1 MPNSYIR
8 RSSIKVKK
16 SIYFTIAILFFFL
29 TVIISISAGAVKIPL
44 QEIINVFTGNG
55 DETSRTIIFN
65 LRLPRIIGAAVVGMG
80 LSVVGA
86 FFQGL
91 LRNPMADPYVLGISS
106 GAAFGATIAI
116 ILGLGLFGLSFLA
129 FISSLAVVIFV
140 YTISKTGSKVSMTT
154 MLLAGIA
161 ISAFISAIISLLMLL
176 NHDEFTRI
184 VFWTMGGFSLTN
196 WNSIA
201 FSAPIIIIGS
211 FVMYVFSRDLNAILT
226 GEEVAEHLGVNTEFI
241 KKIILVLGS
250 LVTAT
255 AVSVGGII
263 GFVGLIVPHVSRLIV
278 GPDNRILVPFS
289 ALSGAI
295 FLTLADTLARF
306 ILRPTEVP
314 IGIITATFGG
324 PFFLYLLIKNKQKN

>member
-1 MPNSYIR
+1 M
-8 RSSIKVKK
+8 KK
-16 SIYFTIAILFFFL
+16 SIYFTIAILLFFL

-65 LRLPRIIGAAVVGMG
+65 LRLPRVIGAAVVGMG

-106 GAAFGATIAI
+106 GAALGATIAI
-116 ILGLGLFGLSFLA
+116 ILGLGLFSLSFLA
-129 FISSLAVVIFV
+129 FISSLAVVVFV
-140 YTISKTGSKVSMTT
+140 YAISKIGSKVSMTT

-295 FLTLADTLARF
+295 FLTLADTLARV

>member
-1 MPNSYIR
+1 M
-8 RSSIKVKK
+8 KK

-116 ILGLGLFGLSFLA
+116 ILGLGLFSLSFLA

-306 ILRPTEVP
+306 IFRPTEVP

>member
-1 MPNSYIR
+1 
-8 RSSIKVKK
+8 VKK

-65 LRLPRIIGAAVVGMG
+65 LRLPRVIGAAVVGMG

-106 GAAFGATIAI
+106 GAALGATIAI
-116 ILGLGLFGLSFLA
+116 ILGLGLFSLSFLA
-129 FISSLAVVIFV
+129 FISSLAVVVFV
-140 YTISKTGSKVSMTT
+140 YAISKIGSKVSMTT

-306 ILRPTEVP
+306 IFRPTEVP